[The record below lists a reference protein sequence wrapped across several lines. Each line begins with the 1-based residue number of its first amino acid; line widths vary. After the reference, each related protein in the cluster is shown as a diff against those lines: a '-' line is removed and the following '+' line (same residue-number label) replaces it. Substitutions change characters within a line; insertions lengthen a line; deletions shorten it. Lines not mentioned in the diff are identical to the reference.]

1 MKFTRSEL
9 SLILILSSIQFAH
22 IIDFVILMPLGPQLM
37 RSLQINPSQFGL
49 LVSIYTLAAGLSG
62 LAASLYIDRFDRK
75 KVLLLFFVGFTIGTL
90 GCAFAP
96 TYSLL
101 LTVRFFTGAFG
112 GVLTSI
118 VMSIVSDAFEYSRRG
133 SALGIVMSAFAVAS
147 VFGIP
152 LGLYLANLS
161 GWQTPF
167 FILGLLCIPIFFLV
181 LVFVP
186 RQDAHLKTQQSKDPF
201 KIFKMIAADRNQQL
215 SLSLIFFLVLG
226 QFSVIPFISPSF
238 VMNAGLLESQL
249 PLIYLLGGICSMF
262 AAPIAGRLADRY
274 GKHKVFRVSILI
286 SLVAIFMITHLKQ
299 QSLGIILLVSCFFF
313 IVMSGRMVPSI
324 ALITST
330 VSTEMRAGFLSI
342 VSAMQQL
349 SSSAAAWIAG
359 MIIVENS
366 QGTLDHFNY
375 VGYIAIASS
384 LVTFIMVRKVRST
397 FEH

>member
-1 MKFTRSEL
+1 
-9 SLILILSSIQFAH
+9 
-22 IIDFVILMPLGPQLM
+22 
-37 RSLQINPSQFGL
+37 
-49 LVSIYTLAAGLSG
+49 
-62 LAASLYIDRFDRK
+62 
-75 KVLLLFFVGFTIGTL
+75 
-90 GCAFAP
+90 
-96 TYSLL
+96 
-101 LTVRFFTGAFG
+101 TVRFFTGAFG

-249 PLIYLLGGICSMF
+249 PL
-262 AAPIAGRLADRY
+262 
-274 GKHKVFRVSILI
+274 
-286 SLVAIFMITHLKQ
+286 
-299 QSLGIILLVSCFFF
+299 
-313 IVMSGRMVPSI
+313 
-324 ALITST
+324 
-330 VSTEMRAGFLSI
+330 
-342 VSAMQQL
+342 
-349 SSSAAAWIAG
+349 
-359 MIIVENS
+359 
-366 QGTLDHFNY
+366 
-375 VGYIAIASS
+375 
-384 LVTFIMVRKVRST
+384 
-397 FEH
+397 